1 MATVQQTFHFTVD
14 DLDAFPDDGLR
25 REVIDGE
32 LYVTHAPD
40 LRHQNAL
47 DEIVTTLRT
56 WRRAVRAG
64 RGLESSG
71 PGVVFSFDNGV
82 IPDLVWVSE
91 ERLSTIVI
99 NPATGKPSGRFYQA
113 PDLLVEIVSPGVEQA
128 RRDREIKLKLYARR
142 GAREYWIVDYL
153 RRTVEVHRRTATATL
168 ELAATLSAPDTLTS
182 PLLPDFELPVARL
195 FDLPPDLAAL
205 LTDGD

>member
-40 LRHQNAL
+40 LRHQFAL
-47 DEIVTTLRT
+47 DRLNGAFDAWGATGDR
-56 WRRAVRAG
+56 
-64 RGLESSG
+64 RGLAASG
-71 PGVVFSFDNGV
+71 PGVVFSFDTGV
-82 IPDLVWVSE
+82 IPDLVWVSK
-91 ERLSTIVI
+91 ERLLTIVI

-113 PDLLVEIVSPGVEQA
+113 PDLLVEIISPGADQA

-153 RRTVEVHRRTATATL
+153 RRTVEVHRRTAAATL

-205 LTDGD
+205 LADGD